1 MGNERTAFAGLA
13 GGRAAGEAGASSG
26 VASWPWAR
34 GGERVRA
41 AVAPRPS
48 PHVYRRLLG
57 YLSPYR
63 RLLLAGLGASL
74 LAAAA
79 TSAYAW
85 LVGPLL
91 RAVLTGAPVEL
102 AGFTLSGDELLRK
115 LPFLLV
121 AVAALKA
128 TAQFLQG
135 GWMQRLG
142 QRVMADLRGDLY
154 GRLLA
159 QPPAFFERR
168 HSGELLTRFTADV
181 PLVEFAVTQAL
192 TSYVKD
198 GLQILAL
205 LVTCFLIDAKLSLLT
220 FVVMPATVVPVSRF
234 ARSLKKVAL
243 RSQHSLGALTSHTT
257 EQLQALPVVQAYGGG
272 PRALEGFDAEAERYM
287 NEMRRSLFIRG
298 AFSPTVELMGI
309 VGVALA
315 VAWGARAVALEP
327 GLAGRLL
334 SFIAAALL
342 LYQPVKSLS
351 GTLSQVLTGLVGAER
366 LFALADE
373 PVPPDVGAP
382 AGPLQRALEFH
393 GVRVTYPDGREA
405 LRGVDFTVPA
415 GARVALVGASGA
427 GKTTLFSVL
436 LGFLSPSGGE
446 VRWDGQPLASLK
458 PSSVRGQLAWVP
470 QEPVLFSGSVRHN
483 LLLGRPGA
491 SDAQLW
497 EALALAH
504 AEDFVRA
511 LPGGLDEPVGERGGR
526 LSGGQKQRLA
536 LARAFLC
543 QPSVLLL
550 DEPTSALDAA
560 SEAAVGE
567 GLAALMKG
575 RTVLVIAHR
584 LSTVRDADLIV
595 VLDAGR
601 VVEAGTHAE
610 LVALRGRYAQL
621 LGEGAVAA

>member
-1 MGNERTAFAGLA
+1 
-13 GGRAAGEAGASSG
+13 
-26 VASWPWAR
+26 
-34 GGERVRA
+34 
-41 AVAPRPS
+41 VAPRPS

-57 YLSPYR
+57 YLGPYR

-74 LAAAA
+74 VAAAA
-79 TSAYAW
+79 TSGYAW

-102 AGFTLSGDELLRK
+102 AGFTLPGDELLRK

-142 QRVMADLRGDLY
+142 QRVMADLRADLY

-181 PLVEFAVTQAL
+181 PLVEFSVTQAL

-205 LVTCFLIDAKLSLLT
+205 LATCFLIDAKLSLLT
-220 FVVMPATVVPVSRF
+220 FVVMPATVLPVSRF

-243 RSQHSLGALTSHTT
+243 RSQNSLGALNALTT

-272 PRALEGFDAEAERYM
+272 PRALASFDAEAARYLR
-287 NEMRRSLFIRG
+287 EMRRSLFIRG

-309 VGVALA
+309 VGVAIA

-327 GLAGRLL
+327 GLSGRLL

-351 GTLSQVLTGLVGAER
+351 GTLSQVLTGLVAAER

-373 PVPPDVGAP
+373 PAPPDEGEQAR
-382 AGPLQRALEFH
+382 PLEKALVLEEVRA
-393 GVRVTYPDGREA
+393 TYPDGREA
-405 LRGVDFTVPA
+405 LRGVSLTVNA

-436 LGFLSPSGGE
+436 LGFLPTSGGT
-446 VRWDGQPLASLK
+446 VRWDGTPLPQLK
-458 PSSVRGQLAWVP
+458 PSSVRAQMAWVP
-470 QEPVLFSGSVRHN
+470 QEPVLFSGTVRHN
-483 LLLGRPGA
+483 LLLGRPEA
-491 SDAQLW
+491 TDAELW

-511 LPGGLDEPVGERGGR
+511 LPGGLEEPVGERGSR
-526 LSGGQKQRLA
+526 LSGGQRQRLA
-536 LARAFLC
+536 LARAFLRR
-543 QPSVLLL
+543 PSLLLL

-560 SEAAVGE
+560 SEAAVSA
-567 GLAALMKG
+567 GLAELMKG

-584 LSTVRDADLIV
+584 LSTVRDADLIIV
-595 VLDAGR
+595 MDAGQ
-601 VVEAGTHAE
+601 VVESGTHAE
-610 LVALRGRYAQL
+610 LVARKGRYAQL